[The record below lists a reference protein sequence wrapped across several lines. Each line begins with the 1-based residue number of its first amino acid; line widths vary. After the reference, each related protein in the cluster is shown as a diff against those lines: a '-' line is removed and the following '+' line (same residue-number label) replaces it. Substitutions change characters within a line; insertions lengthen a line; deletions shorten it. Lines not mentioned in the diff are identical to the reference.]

1 MWSDI
6 SKYLDQYKNL
16 FGNEL
21 YIENYV
27 NKDVFFSSEGNL
39 DSDIVFIEYVSPSV
53 SKSLINE
60 SNKLLNNIFSAVN
73 LSRSKVCI
81 LKVSSLLNIESKK
94 MEMNLESFLEVN
106 NFKLIVFLGKEVSDF
121 FVSFKK
127 SSEDKIVRYKKI
139 DIITTMHPLSLL
151 ENPNLKRTVW
161 EDFKLIQKKYLDVN

>member
-27 NKDVFFSSEGNL
+27 DKDVFFSSEGNV

-60 SNKLLNNIFSAVN
+60 SNKLLNNIFSAVD

-81 LKVSSLLNIESKK
+81 LKVSSLR
-94 MEMNLESFLEVN
+94 
-106 NFKLIVFLGKEVSDF
+106 G
-121 FVSFKK
+121 
-127 SSEDKIVRYKKI
+127 
-139 DIITTMHPLSLL
+139 
-151 ENPNLKRTVW
+151 
-161 EDFKLIQKKYLDVN
+161 LD